1 MSAAVIHSS
10 GFGMRIVR
18 VWTLAR
24 ATVTQLIRMK
34 ILFFLL
40 LFCVL
45 VVGAGFAFSVINPE
59 QQLGLIKT
67 VSLGALQ
74 IFSLVIGI
82 VSTALL
88 LPKDMED
95 RTLYTILSKPVP
107 RFEYLAGKLLG
118 VLLLIGGGLI
128 IMDLVLSAV
137 IYTRQGMV
145 MQEALRALEFNGQAT
160 PETIARLKGIVARQG
175 LTWEM
180 HWAVLAIFLKS
191 AVVTTMALVLACIAS
206 STLFTIVVAFC
217 AVIIG
222 HGEHLLREFFL
233 HPYFSGQT
241 ERLAALAL
249 ALVFPDLAQFDIV
262 DGVVAGEP
270 VPWSAVLDMLGIAAM
285 YVCGYMTIAHLLFVE
300 KEL

>member
-1 MSAAVIHSS
+1 MTPVTIQPS
-10 GFGMRIVR
+10 GIALKIAR
-18 VWTLAR
+18 VWTLAL

-40 LFCVL
+40 LFCLL

-59 QQLGLIKT
+59 QQLGLVKT

-107 RFEYLAGKLLG
+107 RFDYLVGKLLG

-128 IMDLVLSAV
+128 LMDLVLSAV

-145 MQEALRALEFNGQAT
+145 MQDALQALEYDGQAT
-160 PETIARLKGIVARQG
+160 PETIERLKGIVARQG

-180 HWAVLAIFLKS
+180 HWAVFAIFLKA
-191 AVVTTMALVLACIAS
+191 AVVTSMALVLACIAS

-217 AVIIG
+217 TVIIG

-233 HPYFSGQT
+233 HPYLSGQT

-249 ALVFPDLAQFDIV
+249 AVVFPDLAQFDIV
-262 DGVVAGEP
+262 DGVVAGEA
-270 VPWSAVLDMLGIAAM
+270 VPWSAVLSMAGIAAM

>member
-1 MSAAVIHSS
+1 MTPATIQPS
-10 GFGMRIVR
+10 GIALKIAR
-18 VWTLAR
+18 VWTLAL
-24 ATVTQLIRMK
+24 ATMTQLVRMK
-34 ILFFLL
+34 ILFFLV

-74 IFSLVIGI
+74 IFSIVIGI

-107 RFEYLAGKLLG
+107 RFDYLVGKLLG
-118 VLLLIGGGLI
+118 VIMLIGGGLI
-128 IMDLVLSAV
+128 LMDLVLSVV

-145 MQEALRALEFNGQAT
+145 MQDALRALEFSGRAT
-160 PETIARLKGIVARQG
+160 PETIAQYQAVVAKQG
-175 LTWEM
+175 LTWDM
-180 HWAVLAIFLKS
+180 HWAVFAIFLKAS
-191 AVVTTMALVLACIAS
+191 VVTTMALVLSCIAS
-206 STLFTIVVAFC
+206 STLFTIVVSFC

-222 HGEHLLREFFL
+222 HGEHLLREFFF
-233 HPYFSGQT
+233 HPYLSANA
-241 ERLAALAL
+241 ERAASLGLAI
-249 ALVFPDLAQFDIV
+249 VFPDLAQFDIV
-262 DGVVAGEP
+262 DGVVNGAS
-270 VPWSAVLDMLGIAAM
+270 VSWAAVLDMTGMAAL
-285 YVCGYMTIAHLLFVE
+285 YVVGYMSIAHLLFVE

>member
-1 MSAAVIHSS
+1 MTPATIQPS
-10 GFGMRIVR
+10 GIALKIAR
-18 VWTLAR
+18 VWTLAL
-24 ATVTQLIRMK
+24 ATMTQLVRMK
-34 ILFFLL
+34 ILFFLVI
-40 LFCVL
+40 FCVL
-45 VVGAGFAFSVINPE
+45 VVGAGFASSVINPE
-59 QQLGLIKT
+59 QQLSLIKK

-74 IFSLVIGI
+74 IFSIVIGI

-107 RFEYLAGKLLG
+107 RFDYLAGKLLG
-118 VLLLIGGGLI
+118 VLMLIGGGLI
-128 IMDLVLSAV
+128 LMDLVLSAV

-145 MQEALRALEFNGQAT
+145 MQDALRALEYDGQAT
-160 PETIARLKGIVARQG
+160 PETIERVKAIVARQG

-180 HWAVLAIFLKS
+180 HWAVFAIFLKAS
-191 AVVTTMALVLACIAS
+191 VVTTMALVLSCIAS
-206 STLFTIVVAFC
+206 STLFTIVVSFC

-222 HGEHLLREFFL
+222 HGEHLLREFFF
-233 HPYFSGQT
+233 HPYLSGNA

-262 DGVVAGEP
+262 DGVANGES
-270 VPWSAVLDMLGIAAM
+270 VPWSAVLDMTGIAAL
-285 YVCGYMTIAHLLFVE
+285 YVFGYMSIAHLLFVE

>member
-1 MSAAVIHSS
+1 MNTVVIQPS
-10 GFGMRIVR
+10 GLGLRIAR
-18 VWTLAR
+18 VWTLAL

-67 VSLGALQ
+67 VSLGTLQ

-118 VLLLIGGGLI
+118 VLLLIGGGLL
-128 IMDLVLSAV
+128 IMDLVLSVV
-137 IYTRQGMV
+137 IYMREGMV
-145 MQEALRALEFNGQAT
+145 MQDALRALELNGQAT
-160 PETIARLKGIVARQG
+160 PETIKRLKGIVARQG

-180 HWAVLAIFLKS
+180 HWAVWAIFLKA
-191 AVVTTMALVLACIAS
+191 AVVTTMALLLACIAS
-206 STLFTIVVAFC
+206 STLFTIIVAFC
-217 AVIIG
+217 VVIIG

-233 HPYFSGQT
+233 HPYLSGQT

-249 ALVFPDLAQFDIV
+249 AVVFPDLAQFDVV
-262 DGVVAGEP
+262 DGVVAGEA
-270 VPWSAVLDMLGIAAM
+270 VPWAAVLDMAGIAAI
-285 YVCGYMTIAHLLFVE
+285 YVCGYMTITHLLFVE

>member
-1 MSAAVIHSS
+1 MTPATIQPS
-10 GFGMRIVR
+10 GIALKIAR
-18 VWTLAR
+18 VWTLAL
-24 ATVTQLIRMK
+24 ATMTQLVRMK
-34 ILFFLL
+34 ILFFLV

-74 IFSLVIGI
+74 IFSIVIGI

-107 RFEYLAGKLLG
+107 RFDYLLGKLLG
-118 VLLLIGGGLI
+118 VLLLIGGGLLV
-128 IMDLVLSAV
+128 MDLVLSVV

-145 MQEALRALEFNGQAT
+145 MQDALRALEYDGQAT
-160 PETIARLKGIVARQG
+160 PETIERVKAIVARQG

-180 HWAVLAIFLKS
+180 HWAVLAIFLKAS
-191 AVVTTMALVLACIAS
+191 VVTTMALVLSCIAS
-206 STLFTIVVAFC
+206 STLFTIVVSFC

-233 HPYFSGQT
+233 HPYLSGQT

-262 DGVVAGEP
+262 DGVVNGES
-270 VPWSAVLDMLGIAAM
+270 VPWSAVLDMAGIAVL
-285 YVCGYMTIAHLLFVE
+285 YVFGYMSIAHLLFVE

>member
-1 MSAAVIHSS
+1 MTPATIQPS
-10 GFGMRIVR
+10 GIALKIAR
-18 VWTLAR
+18 VWTLAL
-24 ATVTQLIRMK
+24 ATVTQLVRMK
-34 ILFFLL
+34 ILFFLV

-74 IFSLVIGI
+74 IFSIVIGI

-107 RFEYLAGKLLG
+107 RFDYLLGKLLG
-118 VLLLIGGGLI
+118 VLMLIGGGLI
-128 IMDLVLSAV
+128 LMDLVLSAV

-145 MQEALRALEFNGQAT
+145 MEDALRALEYDGQAT
-160 PETIARLKGIVARQG
+160 PETIERVKAIVARQG
-175 LTWEM
+175 LTWDM
-180 HWAVLAIFLKS
+180 HWAVFAIFLKAS
-191 AVVTTMALVLACIAS
+191 VVTTMALVLACIAS
-206 STLFTIVVAFC
+206 STLFTIVVSFC

-222 HGEHLLREFFL
+222 HGEHLLREFFF
-233 HPYFSGQT
+233 HPYLSGT
-241 ERLAALAL
+241 AERLAALAL
-249 ALVFPDLAQFDIV
+249 AIIFPDLAQFDIV
-262 DGVVAGEP
+262 DGVVNGAS
-270 VPWSAVLDMLGIAAM
+270 VSWSAVLDMAVIAAM

>member
-1 MSAAVIHSS
+1 MNAVVIQSS
-10 GFGMRIVR
+10 GLGLKIAR
-18 VWTLAR
+18 VWTLSL

-67 VSLGALQ
+67 VSLGTLQ

-107 RFEYLAGKLLG
+107 RFEYLAGKLFG
-118 VLLLIGGGLI
+118 VLMLIGGGLV
-128 IMDLVLSAV
+128 IMDVVLSIV

-145 MQEALRALEFNGQAT
+145 MQDALRALEYDGQAT
-160 PETIARLKGIVARQG
+160 PETIERVKSIVAKQG

-180 HWAVLAIFLKS
+180 HWAVLAIFLKAS
-191 AVVTTMALVLACIAS
+191 VVTTMALVLACIAS

-233 HPYFSGQT
+233 HPHLSGQA

-249 ALVFPDLAQFDIV
+249 AIVFPDLAQFDVV
-262 DGVVAGEP
+262 DGVVAGEE
-270 VPWSAVLDMLGIAAM
+270 VPWAAVLDMAGIAAM

>member
-1 MSAAVIHSS
+1 
-10 GFGMRIVR
+10 
-18 VWTLAR
+18 
-24 ATVTQLIRMK
+24 
-34 ILFFLL
+34 
-40 LFCVL
+40 
-45 VVGAGFAFSVINPE
+45 VGAGFAFSVINPE

-74 IFSLVIGI
+74 IFSIVIGI

-107 RFEYLAGKLLG
+107 RFDYLLGKLLG
-118 VLLLIGGGLI
+118 VMLLIGGGLF
-128 IMDLVLSAV
+128 IMDLVLSLV

-145 MQEALRALEFNGQAT
+145 MEDALRALEYDGQAT
-160 PETIARLKGIVARQG
+160 PETIERVKSIVARQG

-180 HWAVLAIFLKS
+180 HWAVFAIFLKAS
-191 AVVTTMALVLACIAS
+191 VVTTMALVLSCIAS
-206 STLFTIVVAFC
+206 STLFTIVVSFC

-222 HGEHLLREFFL
+222 HGEHLLREFFF
-233 HPYFSGQT
+233 HPYLSGT
-241 ERLAALAL
+241 AERLAALAL
-249 ALVFPDLAQFDIV
+249 AIVFPDLAQFDIV
-262 DGVVAGEP
+262 DGVVNGAS
-270 VPWSAVLDMLGIAAM
+270 VSWSAVLDMTGIAAM

>member
-1 MSAAVIHSS
+1 LKIA
-10 GFGMRIVR
+10 R
-18 VWTLAR
+18 VWTLAL
-24 ATVTQLIRMK
+24 ATVTQLVRMK
-34 ILFFLL
+34 ILFFLV

-74 IFSLVIGI
+74 IFSIVIGI

-107 RFEYLAGKLLG
+107 RFDYLLGKLLG
-118 VLLLIGGGLI
+118 VLMLIGGGLI
-128 IMDLVLSAV
+128 LMDLVLSAV

-145 MQEALRALEFNGQAT
+145 MEDALRALEYDGQAT
-160 PETIARLKGIVARQG
+160 PETIERVKAIVARQG
-175 LTWEM
+175 LTWDM
-180 HWAVLAIFLKS
+180 HWAVFAIFLKAS
-191 AVVTTMALVLACIAS
+191 VVTTMALVLACIAS
-206 STLFTIVVAFC
+206 STLFTIVVSFC

-222 HGEHLLREFFL
+222 HGEHLLREFFF
-233 HPYFSGQT
+233 HPYLSGT
-241 ERLAALAL
+241 AERLAALAL
-249 ALVFPDLAQFDIV
+249 AIIFPDLAQFDIV
-262 DGVVAGEP
+262 DGVVNGAS
-270 VPWSAVLDMLGIAAM
+270 VSWSAVLDMTGIAAM